1 MSHDAHEDD
10 ELELAVPKPLRKPS
24 PRQPSEPK
32 PNPLAPLPESPGWK
46 ERNADAM
53 AQYWALTRIP
63 VLLILGWFTASH
75 LLFGS
80 KWVFIDNVN
89 LVFHEAGHVF
99 FRPFGETA
107 HFLGGTL
114 FQLMVPLI
122 IAAVFW
128 FKHRNRVGVLACAW
142 WFGENFIGIARYMD
156 DAVAQRLPL
165 VGGGIHDWRFL
176 FSKWKVLDKHHQ
188 IADTF
193 HTIGAVVMIVTLA
206 LLVWLTLRPSE
217 AELEAG
223 FKADEH

>member
-1 MSHDAHEDD
+1 M
-10 ELELAVPKPLRKPS
+10 ELELAEPKPLERPT
-24 PRQPSEPK
+24 PRPEAQPTIRPGPQK
-32 PNPLAPLPESPGWK
+32 TESPSYK
-46 ERNADAM
+46 ERNRGLM
-53 AQYWALTRIP
+53 AQYWAVTRAP

-89 LVFHEAGHVF
+89 LVFHEAGHMF
-99 FRPFGETA
+99 FRPLGETA

-114 FQLMVPLI
+114 FQLMMPLI
-122 IAAVFW
+122 VASVFW
-128 FKHRNRVGVLACAW
+128 FKHKNRFGVITCVW

-176 FSKWKVLDKHHQ
+176 FSKWKVLNKHHE

-193 HTIGAVVMIVTLA
+193 HTIGAVVMVASLG
-206 LLVWLTLRPSE
+206 LLVWLTLKPNES
-217 AELEAG
+217 ELESG
-223 FKADEH
+223 FVAEE